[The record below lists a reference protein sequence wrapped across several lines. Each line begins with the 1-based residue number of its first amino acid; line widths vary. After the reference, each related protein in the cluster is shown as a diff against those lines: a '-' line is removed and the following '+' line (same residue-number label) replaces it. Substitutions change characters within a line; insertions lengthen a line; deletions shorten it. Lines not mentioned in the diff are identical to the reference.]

1 MSGDTDFTPRLG
13 KLRDTGAGP
22 SRRFR
27 SRLLKAA
34 KQMSAPRTK
43 PSFTGARIGKG
54 SAAGLHARI
63 KAQRLPRMRLRRVVV
78 KVHIARAK
86 SGIGIRAYSRHIG
99 YIQRDGVDRDGSGGQ
114 LYGRD
119 DRDMDGRAFAERS
132 MGDRHQF
139 RIIVSPEDADQLD
152 DLKQTTR
159 RLMSEMERD
168 LCTVL
173 DWVAVDHHNTGHPH
187 THIVIRGKDDLG
199 QDLVIARDYLMQGL
213 RARAEETLT
222 QELGPRRDI
231 EIVKSRHREVLLDR
245 FTGLDREIAHLS
257 NQGVAELS
265 RGSNAFGRFK
275 HSLHE
280 QRLSHLEQLH
290 LAKKLGEG
298 RWQLASHWD
307 RALKAMGR
315 KGDIIRTLAAGVE
328 PGKHADRVRFFEE
341 RTGDLPSILGQV
353 IQHGPEDELR
363 DRRFILVEDFQGTRW
378 CAPVSDELGGVS
390 PPIGAVV
397 ELSAQPQKS
406 RRADRTIAEI
416 ADRSGGLYSDE
427 LHSAADPSASSA
439 YRLAHKRRLEALRG
453 AGIVN
458 MSPQGEWEIAEDFL
472 EKAAEFEAAR
482 SGSVAIKVHSWA
494 SLKVQIE
501 AHAETWLDREEG
513 KQNSLENT
521 AISDARK
528 ARVAFLREKG
538 WLKDGE
544 TTLNTEVR
552 QRLRMEELR
561 RLGEVESKRTQ
572 RVHKVLETGEGFEGK
587 FERTTD
593 LAQGRMAIVGNEKA
607 FAMVPWRPDME
618 RQRGRSMAIEVRER
632 GVSWSISDA
641 LKRGLSR

>member
-1 MSGDTDFTPRLG
+1 MSGDADFTPRLG
-13 KLRDTGAGP
+13 KLRDTGAGS

-34 KQMSAPRTK
+34 RQMSAPRTK
-43 PSFTGARIGKG
+43 PAFSGARIGKG
-54 SAAGLHARI
+54 NAAGLHARI
-63 KAQRLPRMRLRRVVV
+63 KAQRLPRMRLRRVIV

-86 SGIGIRAYSRHIG
+86 SGIGIRAYSRHID

-119 DRDMDGRAFAERS
+119 NRDMDGRAFAERS
-132 MGDRHQF
+132 MDDRHQF

-152 DLKQTTR
+152 DLKETTR

-168 LCTVL
+168 LGTGL

-199 QDLVIARDYLMQGL
+199 QDLVIARDYLMKGL

-231 EIVKSRHREVLLDR
+231 EIVKSRHREVSQDR
-245 FTGLDREIAHLS
+245 FTELDREIAHLS

-265 RGSNAFGRFK
+265 RGSSAFGRFK

-290 LAKKLGEG
+290 LAKNLGEG

-328 PGKHADRVRFFEE
+328 PGKHADRVRFIDE

-363 DRRFILVEDFQGTRW
+363 DRRFILVEDFQGTPW
-378 CAPVSDELGGVS
+378 YAPVSDELGGVS

-397 ELSAQPQKS
+397 ELSAQPQKP

-427 LHSAADPSASSA
+427 LHVAADPSASSA
-439 YRLAHKRRLEALRG
+439 YRLAHKRRLEALRR
-453 AGIVN
+453 AGIVDRN
-458 MSPQGEWEIAEDFL
+458 NQGAWQIAEDFL
-472 EKAAEFEAAR
+472 EQAAEFESAKR
-482 SGSVAIKVHSWA
+482 GGVAMKVRSWA
-494 SLKVQIE
+494 SLEAQID
-501 AHAETWLDREEG
+501 ANAETWLDREDRKLISTES
-513 KQNSLENT
+513 KQLSE
-521 AISDARK
+521 ARA
-528 ARVAFLREKG
+528 ARIAFLRRAGLIKPEDDK
-538 WLKDGE
+538 L
-544 TTLNTEVR
+544 TTEVR
-552 QRLRMEELR
+552 KRLRMKELR
-561 RLGEVESKRTQ
+561 RVGEAESKRTQ
-572 RVHKVLETGEGFEGK
+572 RLHRVLETGEGFEGK

-593 LAQGRMAIVGNEKA
+593 LALGRMAIVGNEKA
-607 FAMVPWRPDME
+607 FALVPWRPDME
-618 RQRGRSMAIEVRER
+618 RLRGRSLVIEARER